1 MNRGAIIAAGLAV
14 GVAAWLALRRPPV
27 DGLDFT
33 ALTSSGGLGDSIA
46 GAFVKISE
54 GVGFMPFTAA
64 AALKSNQAYVT
75 HIRAVEKQ
83 LGLPADLLVRVAY
96 QECRFRADI
105 ITGQKVSS
113 AGAKGMFQ
121 LMPVHWKLVNPLDW
135 KASAVYAGGYLKAH
149 YKRFGTW
156 REALAA
162 YNWGQ
167 GNLAKFGIAKAPL
180 ETRNYYGQILADVG
194 GGTITV

>member
-1 MNRGAIIAAGLAV
+1 MNRGAILAAGLAV
-14 GVAAWLALRRPPV
+14 GVGAWLALRRSP
-27 DGLDFT
+27 DGELDFT
-33 ALTSSGGLGDSIA
+33 SLQSGGLGEAFA

-54 GVGFMPFTAA
+54 DIGFMPFTAA
-64 AALKSNQAYVT
+64 IALKSNQAYVT

-83 LGLPADLLVRVAY
+83 LGLPRDLLVRVAY

-105 ITGQKVSS
+105 ITGKIVSS

-121 LMPVHWKLVNPLDW
+121 LMPVHWKMVDPLDW
-135 KASAVYAGGYLKAH
+135 KAAAFYAGNYLKSLF
-149 YKRFGTW
+149 KRFGTW
-156 REALAA
+156 QEALAA

-167 GNLAKFGIAKAPL
+167 GNLAKYGLAKAPR